1 MGDRS
6 EKYKSDEEKLLIA
19 KVEDKYDFCKTRNKI
34 TYTDFLNMQE
44 ITLVKK
50 FLQEQ
55 HIKNYIFYG
64 GKDEPDRSILIF
76 YPEKLNEDAAMK
88 NIGKILNVIRIKLP
102 NELSYEHRDY
112 LSGIMKL
119 GIKREKFGDIIVTD
133 TGADIVSLSEVSNN
147 LKLGLEELTRFR
159 KSIITIESIDDLEN
173 KESVFEPITII
184 VTSIRL
190 DNFVSE
196 IARCSRTRA
205 TEIIEE
211 GRVFVNYNNELK
223 DSKRINENDI
233 INVRG
238 FGKYIY
244 DGIQKTTRSG
254 RYVLN
259 LRKYV

>member
-1 MGDRS
+1 
-6 EKYKSDEEKLLIA
+6 
-19 KVEDKYDFCKTRNKI
+19 
-34 TYTDFLNMQE
+34 MQE
-44 ITLVKK
+44 IVLVKK
-50 FLQEQ
+50 YLQSN
-55 HIKNYIFYG
+55 HIRNYLFFG
-64 GKDEPDRSILIF
+64 GKEEPDRSILIF

-88 NIGKILNVIRIKLP
+88 NIDKILDVIRIKLP
-102 NELSYEHRDY
+102 NEVSYEHKDF
-112 LSGIMKL
+112 LSGLMKL

-133 TGADIVSLSEVSNN
+133 TGCDIVSLSEVSNN
-147 LKLGLEELTRFR
+147 LKLGLQDLTRFR
-159 KSIITIESIDDLEN
+159 KSIITIESIHDLQN
-173 KESVFEPITII
+173 KENEFEPITII

-211 GRVFVNYNNELK
+211 GRVFVNYVNELK

-238 FGKYIY
+238 YGKYIY
-244 DGIQKTTRSG
+244 DGIEKTTRSG

-259 LRKYV
+259 LRKYI